1 MVVRDNQGQ
10 PVKNFINVVFSSN
23 SDGDIFGAFGTDER
37 QTGHCGNSHGN
48 RSDLSSKRGRWPK
61 GRDDKNDD
69 DIAQW

>member
-1 MVVRDNQGQ
+1 MY
-10 PVKNFINVVFSSN
+10 PKKIAIYN
-23 SDGDIFGAFGTDER
+23 SYSVLLYSGDVAIYRTLGTDER